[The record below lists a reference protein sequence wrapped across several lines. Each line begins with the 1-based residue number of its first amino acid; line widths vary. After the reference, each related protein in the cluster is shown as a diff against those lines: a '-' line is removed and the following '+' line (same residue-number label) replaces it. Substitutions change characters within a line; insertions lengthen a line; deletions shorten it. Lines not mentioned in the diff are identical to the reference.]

1 MLTTIKLYAQNL
13 QKKNFRKKT
22 RGIEGG
28 ATVVSPPHVLKGV
41 DKLWL
46 SLLWLRST
54 KKIKNEL
61 KIPPN

>member
-13 QKKNFRKKT
+13 QKKKEKNSRD
-22 RGIEGG
+22 RGG

-46 SLLWLRST
+46 SLLWLRFT